1 MAGMAASARAE
12 SVGLVTNIMTSVPTS
27 MIRLRSAWLSAEPA
41 ADLIWVVSAVRR
53 LITSP
58 EWVVS

>member
-1 MAGMAASARAE
+1 MAARPSVAK
-12 SVGLVTNIMTSVPTS
+12 VGLVTNIIVSAPTS

-41 ADLIWVVSAVRR
+41 APLIWVVSAVSR

-58 EWVVS
+58 EWVRS